1 MTPEPATLELL
12 AAINAE
18 NVRALQSNQNL
29 ITKLDA
35 QLATLR
41 ALWRT
46 APSGWRESVR
56 TYHAE
61 YYAEWCQALGV
72 EA

>member
-1 MTPEPATLELL
+1 MFLNDAGAWVLCPINRCQNLTPEMTATL
-12 AAINAE
+12 
-18 NVRALQSNQNL
+18 QN
-29 ITKLDA
+29 

-46 APSGWRESVR
+46 APSGWREFVR